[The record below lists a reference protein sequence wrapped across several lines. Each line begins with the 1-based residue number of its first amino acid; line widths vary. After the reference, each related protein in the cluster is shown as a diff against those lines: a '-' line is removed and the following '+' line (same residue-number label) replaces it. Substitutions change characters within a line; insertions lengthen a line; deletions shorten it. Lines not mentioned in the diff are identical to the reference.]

1 MTSSRTNEEEWA
13 SKRGERGGRRSH
25 ARRAVP
31 ALPISSWSSEG
42 SQASSVCPLASLEC
56 SSLHFG
62 AGLSH

>member
-1 MTSSRTNEEEWA
+1 MTSSRTNEEEWE
-13 SKRGERGGRRSH
+13 RGEGRGGRRSH

-62 AGLSH
+62 GGLSH